1 MLNPEVL
8 QDSLSLVIDDEQ
20 KLMLDFYDRLFDE
33 HPEVRAMFG
42 ADLRPQATMLQEA
55 IGAVLDHLEDA
66 EWLDRTLGALGRRH
80 NDLGVTPEMY
90 GWVAGALIATMAE
103 RGGQEWTDEMTAAWT
118 EALGAVAGLM
128 LDAYPAV
135 AD

>member
-20 KLMLDFYDRLFDE
+20 KLMLDFYDRLFAE
-33 HPEVRAMFG
+33 HPEVRPMFG
-42 ADLRPQATMLQEA
+42 TDLRPQATMLQEA
-55 IGAVLDHLEDA
+55 IGAVLDHLDDA
-66 EWLDRTLGALGRRH
+66 EWLGRTLGALGRRH

-90 GWVAGALIATMAE
+90 GWVADALVTTMAE
-103 RGGQEWTDEMTAAWT
+103 HGGGAWTGEMTAAWND
-118 EALGAVAGLM
+118 ALGAVAGLM